1 MSLDLS
7 SLTLVDQHCHAVRL
21 DELDRAAFEALCSE
35 SPSPAGNGSHLDG
48 PVGFALGRWCPPVL
62 GLDPFCSWDAYI
74 ARRAQLGAPEATR
87 RLLQAAN
94 QSTLLIDTGYRGDE
108 LCSLADMADLSGSPV
123 REIVRIE
130 VIAEEVAAS
139 GVRAIDFMDAFEAG
153 LVERCA
159 NAIGLK
165 SVLAYRCGFYVDLLK
180 VDDDALDGAI
190 GYWLAHGGR
199 LDDATIEA
207 ALLRLAARIGGK
219 RGLPLQLHVGYG
231 DPDVVLHQSNPSL
244 LTPFIE
250 WCTPLGIQIVLLH
263 CWPFERE
270 AGFLATVYP
279 HVWMDIGLGM
289 NYLGP
294 SAPRFLA
301 RALEATPFPKVL
313 YSSDAF
319 GLPELYF
326 AGAAQFR
333 WAMAQVL
340 DGWIA
345 DGSIPSAMA
354 TTVASAIGS
363 ANATSLYRL

>member
-1 MSLDLS
+1 MPLDLS
-7 SLTLVDQHCHAVRL
+7 PLTLVDQHCHAVRV
-21 DELDRAAFEALCSE
+21 DELNLHAFEALCSE
-35 SPSPAGNGSHLDG
+35 SAAPAGNGSHLDG
-48 PVGFALGRWCPPVL
+48 PAGFAIGRWCPPVL
-62 GLDPFCSWDAYI
+62 ELDPFCSWDTYI
-74 ARRAQLGAPEATR
+74 ARRGELGAVEVTR
-87 RLLQAAN
+87 RLLRAAS

-108 LCSLADMADLSGSPV
+108 LCSLDEMATLSESPV

-139 GVRAIDFMDAFEAG
+139 GVQATDFMDAFEAR
-153 LVERCA
+153 LIERCA
-159 NAIGLK
+159 NAVGLK

-190 GYWLAHGGR
+190 GYWLANGGR

-207 ALLRLAARIGGK
+207 AVLRLAARIGGQ
-219 RGLPLQLHVGYG
+219 RGLPIQFHVGYG
-231 DPDVVLHQSNPSL
+231 DPDVVLHRSNPSL

-250 WCTPLGIQIVLLH
+250 WCALLGTQIVLLH
-263 CWPFERE
+263 CWPYERE

-345 DGSIPSAMA
+345 DGSIPAGRAPEIAAAIGATNA
-354 TTVASAIGS
+354 TT
-363 ANATSLYRL
+363 LYRL